1 MSLTSL
7 GVNSQ
12 LKAVAIT
19 SILKT
24 TKKMRLQW
32 GLYLSHNLPTFWK
45 LSLKV
50 TILKPLCEL
59 PVRPS
64 FFFFFVS
71 HNLMQSAYCAILKV
85 KHRWQPSV

>member
-19 SILKT
+19 STLKT

-64 FFFFFVS
+64 FFFCISQFD
-71 HNLMQSAYCAILKV
+71 AICLLCY
-85 KHRWQPSV
+85 SEGEA